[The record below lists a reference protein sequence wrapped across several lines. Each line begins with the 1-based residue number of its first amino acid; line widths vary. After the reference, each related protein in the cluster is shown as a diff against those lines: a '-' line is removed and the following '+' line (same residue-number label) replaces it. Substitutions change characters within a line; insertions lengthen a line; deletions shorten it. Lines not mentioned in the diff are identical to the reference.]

1 MAIYEVTEDK
11 TGMTIE
17 ISGDGELNERIVN
30 NMFSQAR
37 RGAQDSLAK
46 GTYAVDPET
55 FQRMDEDQANAALQK
70 NVGYSLG
77 VKPEDVD
84 LFSGMGGFERAR
96 LETLPTEEAKLD
108 FLEKKYGADGVGSL
122 DIDGQSQL
130 FYRDPKTQ
138 KMTLVNDKG
147 FSLADVIAFG
157 GSAAVP
163 IAGAIGGAVK
173 GATVGTAVAPGIG
186 TVAGAIGGAAIGGFG
201 AGVAQDVAS
210 QALAG
215 QDIQTEEILKGRAK
229 EAVIGAGFDVGLL
242 GTGKFVARPFM
253 RAVGRTKTAQSIMD
267 SVGELNKKFGAGLE
281 ELPSMT
287 KGEAGRARAA
297 RIAGETGGATTRARQ
312 ANIDKLG
319 ELERVI
325 SGQEAPVTA
334 SRAIQQMQGRIRDA
348 YADDI
353 AKSEGLSKQ
362 ITDIYKGKQASK
374 QAALQ
379 SQLDNEMAGFRLPKD
394 FDPEF
399 QANTFRDVV
408 RGQRDRVQSASKARF
423 SSALESM
430 EGVSIPA
437 SRLAASIGN
446 TVDKLSGIVDIDGE
460 IVSSLSPAR
469 ASQLG
474 RGVKA
479 LDKMAE
485 GGETIPFR
493 ALHNLKQSLDGKA
506 GYGATSPSKEQLIAR
521 EASQKVRKLID
532 DSLAS
537 SGGQGEKY
545 RSANKFF
552 RERILPFR
560 TKQIAPLIDADVA
573 PDTFKM
579 TGEKLAKNAVSDPE
593 TVRQLLRNAGGAKGV
608 IKKQLG
614 NMYLDSLGGKIAGF
628 NPRIASQ
635 LFDGKTVNSLNRIK
649 DLQKKLDIS
658 DDVIKDS
665 DLELMVNGLSGKA
678 RKEAEEALT
687 AKMAA
692 EDRLSKNIRAN
703 ALVAKI
709 AKGDAPIPS
718 DPRSFA
724 REAMKEN
731 ADVASAFL
739 AKLDEFDPAAAADFR
754 QGVTSEFKSKI
765 KFGGEGAQKTSLDAD
780 EVGLWKSGDVEKFM
794 KTPEGIKYQKV
805 MGDDWANDWVNLDR
819 ALSGSEITG
828 TPVKEQLRAV
838 FTTGS
843 GLLVVAAGL
852 PKWAYSRTMNALM
865 GSGVAKPFLRNV
877 ERDPSFMKNIIP
889 YMAGTA
895 QGLEALLIEAKEDPD
910 YTEWLQAELASQ
922 AQ

>member
-1 MAIYEVTEDK
+1 MATYEVTEDK
-11 TGMTIE
+11 TGMTLE

-37 RGAQDSLAK
+37 RDAQKSLAK

-55 FQRMDEDQANAALQK
+55 FQRMDEDRSNAALQK
-70 NVGYSLG
+70 NVAYSLG
-77 VKPEDVD
+77 VKPEEVD

-163 IAGAIGGAVK
+163 IAGAVGGAIK
-173 GATVGTAVAPGIG
+173 GAAVGSVAGPVG

-215 QDIQTEEILKGRAK
+215 QEIQTEEILKGRAK
-229 EAVIGAGFDVGLL
+229 EAVLGAGIDVATL

-253 RAVGRTKTAQSIMD
+253 RAVGRTKAAQGIMD
-267 SVGELNKKFGAGLE
+267 SVSELNQKFGTGLE

-312 ANIDKLG
+312 ANIDKLS

-334 SRAIQQMQGRIRDA
+334 SKAIQQMQGRIREA

-353 AKSEGLSKQ
+353 AKSEGLGKQ

-374 QAALQ
+374 QAELQ

-399 QANTFRDVV
+399 QANAFRDVV
-408 RGQRDRVQSASKARF
+408 RQQKERVEAGSRRKFETALGKMQGFGASARELRDK
-423 SSALESM
+423 L
-430 EGVSIPA
+430 
-437 SRLAASIGN
+437 GN
-446 TVDKLSGIVDIDGE
+446 TVDVLKGIESDDALISGLS
-460 IVSSLSPAR
+460 
-469 ASQLG
+469 ASKVTQLG
-474 RGVKA
+474 RSVSK
-479 LDKMAE
+479 LDEMVEA
-485 GGETIPFR
+485 GEAIPFR
-493 ALHNLKQSLDGKA
+493 SLHNLKQSLDDAA
-506 GYGATSPSKEQLIAR
+506 GWGALEPSTNQLAAR
-521 EASQKVRKLID
+521 QAVKKVRSLID
-532 DSLAS
+532 DVVGNA
-537 SGGQGEKY
+537 GAQGRAYKE
-545 RSANKFF
+545 ANKFF
-552 RERILPFR
+552 QDRITPFR
-560 TKQIAPLIDADVA
+560 TKQIAPLIAKDVA

-635 LFDGKTVNSLNRIK
+635 LFDSETVNSLNRIK

-678 RKEAEEALT
+678 RKEAEDALA

-692 EDRLSKNIRAN
+692 EDRLTKNIRGN
-703 ALVAKI
+703 KLVAKI

-718 DPRSFA
+718 DPRSFV
-724 REAMKEN
+724 REAMKED
-731 ADVASAFL
+731 ADTAAAFL

-765 KFGGEGAQKTSLDAD
+765 KFGGEGAQRTSLDAD
-780 EVGLWKSGDVEKFM
+780 EVGLWKAGDVEKFM
-794 KTPEGIKYQKV
+794 KTADGLKYRKV
-805 MGDDWANDWVNLDR
+805 MGDEWANDWINLDR
-819 ALSGSEITG
+819 ALKGSEITG
-828 TPVKEQLRAV
+828 TPIKEQLRAV

-852 PKWAYSRTMNALM
+852 PKWAYGRSMNALM

-877 ERDPSFMKNIIP
+877 ERDPSYMKNIIP

-910 YTEWLQAELASQ
+910 YAEWLQAELASQ
-922 AQ
+922 VQ